1 LPGSSSAQRLVFL
14 DVVRAFAIL
23 MMLQGH
29 FIDTMLAPVY
39 RDPANPLYAVWAY
52 MRGITAPLFFFS
64 SGLVFTY
71 LLSREVRPLS
81 GNPRLY
87 KGLQR
92 AAQLLVLG
100 YLLRLSFP
108 ALMAGGPMQPWY
120 WGADVLHI
128 IGLSLAVLCGLYA
141 AHRLGGVPL
150 APLLG
155 LGGLLVFYAEPY
167 VSSSYWLLLPDALAA
182 YLINLG
188 YSTFTLFPW
197 LGYALLGGM
206 AGAILARRT
215 ALASKNY
222 MPLLLIASGLMLHL
236 YSIPA
241 LDYAAWLSGLKGLQ
255 LWRSENSHLLVRL
268 GDAWVVIGLIMGICR
283 LLPRVPALISRIGR
297 ETLLIYSVHY
307 VLLFGTWFGFGI
319 RSLGAKAWG
328 PWQVATGAGLFV
340 LGFVLLIRYLDQI
353 EAAALRVKNSV
364 LLPAATYV
372 AALSAELAESLM
384 ERAALYRRL
393 YRMKMRG

>member
-1 LPGSSSAQRLVFL
+1 
-14 DVVRAFAIL
+14 

-39 RDPANPLYAVWAY
+39 RDPASPLYAAWAY

-71 LLSREVRPLS
+71 LLSREIRPLS
-81 GNPRLY
+81 GHPRLY

-92 AAQLLVLG
+92 AAQLLALG
-100 YLLRLSFP
+100 YLLRINFLGLIS
-108 ALMAGGPMQPWY
+108 GGPFQPWY

-128 IGLSLAVLCGLYA
+128 IGLSLVVLCGLYA
-141 AHRLGGVPL
+141 AHRLSGMPL

-155 LGGLLVFYAEPY
+155 LSGLLVFYAEPY
-167 VSSSYWLLLPDALAA
+167 VSSSYWLVLPDPLAA

-206 AGAILARRT
+206 AGAVLARHT
-215 ALASKNY
+215 ALASKPW
-222 MPLLLIASGLMLHL
+222 MPLVLIAAGMLLHHFSGTWL
-236 YSIPA
+236 
-241 LDYAAWLSGLKGLQ
+241 AAAAGLSGLPGLER
-255 LWRSENSHLLVRL
+255 WRMENNHLLLRL
-268 GDAWVVIGLIMGICR
+268 GDAWVIIGLIMGLCR
-283 LLPRVPALISRIGR
+283 VLPRVPALVSRIGR

-307 VLLFGTWFGFGI
+307 VLLFGTWLGVGI
-319 RSLGAKAWG
+319 RSLGAKAWA
-328 PWQVATGAGLFV
+328 PWPAALGAGLFV
-340 LGFVLLIRYLDQI
+340 LSFVLLIRYLDQL
-353 EAAALRVKNSV
+353 EAAWSRLWNTAMKPVASQF
-364 LLPAATYV
+364 
-372 AALSAELAESLM
+372 AALSLELAE
-384 ERAALYRRL
+384 ALLSRVAMYRRL